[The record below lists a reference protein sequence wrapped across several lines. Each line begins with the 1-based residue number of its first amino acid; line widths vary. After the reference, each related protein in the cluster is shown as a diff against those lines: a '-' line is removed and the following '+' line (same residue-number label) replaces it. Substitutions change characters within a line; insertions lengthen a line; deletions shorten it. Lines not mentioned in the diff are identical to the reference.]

1 MDYQD
6 ARLLL
11 ERKAAYAEKRPRHD
25 PDRVKLKHVTYLKRD
40 PDDRDLLIVELFEKD
55 IMFYRPNGT
64 IMLDSCGWRTVTTK
78 QRFNEYL
85 PHPWSVYQDRSVWY
99 VGRGYWGQKE
109 ERKIWV
115 YEDGCLIDVANDSI
129 EGVGEDPGKIKK
141 LNRQVGAYVNGF
153 VVALLEGDVPAPGP
167 GDCWM
172 CSMTVMGEEGKS
184 LGDLTDSD
192 HVLSHIEEKYYV
204 PSLLM
209 RAIDEFPIGPLIIAM
224 LQEVWSGEDVDSWK
238 SMHDVAKRKLK
249 SSLRRYVKRQVE
261 LAS

>member
-6 ARLLL
+6 AQLLL
-11 ERKAAYAEKRPRHD
+11 EGKAAHVEKYPFAKKQD

-99 VGRGYWGQKE
+99 VGWGYWNGKE
-109 ERKIWV
+109 ERRVWV
-115 YEDGCLIDVANDSI
+115 YEDGCMIDGDSI
-129 EGVGEDPGKIKK
+129 EGVGEDPDKLKK
-141 LNRQVGAYVNGF
+141 LNRQVGTYVNGF
-153 VVALLEGDVPAPGP
+153 VAALFEGDVPAPGP

-172 CSMTVMGEEGKS
+172 CLMVTGDGES
-184 LGDLTDSD
+184 LGDITGSD
-192 HVLSHIEEKYYV
+192 HILSHIEEKYYV

-209 RAIDEFPIGPLIIAM
+209 RAIDQFPIGQIVVAM
-224 LQEVWSGEDVDSWK
+224 LQEIWSGGDVDSWS
-238 SMHDVAKRKLK
+238 SMHDVAKRQFK
-249 SSLRRYVKRQVE
+249 SSLRRYIRRQVG